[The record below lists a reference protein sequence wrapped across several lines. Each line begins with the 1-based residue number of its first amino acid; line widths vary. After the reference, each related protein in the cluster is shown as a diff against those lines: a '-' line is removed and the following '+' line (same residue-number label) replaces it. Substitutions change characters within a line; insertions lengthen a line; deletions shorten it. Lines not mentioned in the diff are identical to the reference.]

1 MRILIIPQ
9 RVQKG
14 RMKVSARK
22 KFFSLHKRLTA
33 AALAMLMAMSAGVG
47 ALAADEPA
55 TNAGFENGPY
65 LLAPKANSM
74 VVAFE
79 GKTGDAAKIYYG
91 TSTDNMQELSIDS
104 QDGPAFEGE
113 KMHIYRAKLENLT
126 PDTLYQYRI
135 ELKDGS
141 VENGTFKT
149 LSENPD
155 DIHFMVVS
163 DTHKFETAQE
173 VSDYIMA
180 NRPDFILHTGDM
192 VEGTGTQKDQFNFWF
207 KNGTEFIKNVPVIYN
222 CGNHDYGEY
231 FDAYVTE
238 VQQQEYHSNTDGT
251 NISFNYGNAHFTMM
265 NSNPWS
271 LFELNTD
278 SAGGSASAETHA
290 NVEKSLE
297 WLQNDLQSDEAQN
310 ADFRVLTMHHPYEDS
325 YTRKYIPPIA
335 EKYNVNVMFAGHT
348 HAYSR
353 IASADPAV
361 GTGTLYVTQ
370 GDARVGDGKV
380 STGSDDERLD
390 ENLPELL
397 ANGKGDMLDVHI
409 KDGVLTYTNLGLS
422 GSGETEIETV
432 ALAQNGADVQLSD
445 IAITPDSVQSS
456 GAVTVTATATNTG
469 KGLAVISLPVN
480 DNGTTR
486 YLYHF
491 GKYGKERVVALQPG
505 ESKTV
510 SAELT
515 LTDLGKHTLKLG
527 DYTKVVDVTYR
538 PATYSASNL
547 RVKLGD
553 GETSDINSDVLYVK
567 ADVTNIG
574 NDAGNLPVAFVM
586 DGSSLA
592 EQQVALAA
600 GETKTVEFV
609 YQFDTYGDH
618 EVAIGNSDPK
628 KVTIAGTIQGT
639 PIVKDKSGKGNDG
652 IIRGKPTLITYGEN
666 NEYGLKLDGVYDYV
680 EIPDRQN
687 YVVDD
692 GVTGMVWANIGRLAK
707 GDSTDWDHNP
717 LMMKGSTINYGTNYL
732 FRMAVRSTGKLTYG
746 VGFDNDNGE
755 YFWNDS
761 DGKNASGAEYGAQ
774 LNEWVQYT
782 GSFDRATGGA
792 SYQNT
797 EVSGTIAAPAFD
809 SPIKNWPGCSM
820 YVGGTYTRHLLPD
833 RNRGKYHCMLQGEV
847 GQVRF
852 YTTKLSDADNKAVY
866 ANPTAAGPKADKMV
880 VWLDFNPKNI
890 VTTGTHQTEWV
901 SVGAL
906 QELQYDALVEGKA
919 GLSVNVELSQD
930 GKNVS
935 SSKQYTLANGTNTLD
950 LSELGEAKFVR
961 LTTTFDSAVGTDRTD
976 LPKVMEYTLKGAE
989 QSAKWSTI
997 ADWNRGTFS
1006 GAAGHENMDF
1016 YNGYENDFD
1025 DYSAKADMSM
1035 TVEAS
1040 GEDVRPSQKFTD
1052 TRTHWAADAVDYVVE
1067 NNLFNGT
1074 SETQFSPDAEM
1085 TRGMLVTVLHR
1096 QAKEPAGA
1104 ASTFADVPANRYD
1117 AKAIGWAAE
1126 NAIVDGVSENLFAPD
1141 LAVTRE
1147 EMAAIL
1153 YRYAK
1158 TQGSSGEVSEDKL
1171 DGYPDASVVSDW
1183 ARDAVAWCIGEGLIS
1198 GSDGG
1203 AIDPAGTATRAEV
1216 ATIMMRYQNK

>member
-1 MRILIIPQ
+1 
-9 RVQKG
+9 
-14 RMKVSARK
+14 MKVNARK
-22 KFFSLHKRLTA
+22 RAADWRKKLMA
-33 AALAMLMAMSAGVG
+33 AALAALMLLSTGVG
-47 ALAADEPA
+47 ALAAEEPA
-55 TNAGFENGPY
+55 NNAGFVNGPY
-65 LLAPKANSM
+65 LLAPKSSSM

-79 GKTGDAAKIYYG
+79 GKTGDPAKIFYG
-91 TSTDNMQELSIDS
+91 TSADEMQE
-104 QDGPAFEGE
+104 QAVEAQEGPAFEGE
-113 KMHIYRAKLENLT
+113 SMHIYRAKLENLT

-141 VENGTFKT
+141 VENGTFQT
-149 LSENPD
+149 LSENPEE
-155 DIHFMVVS
+155 IHFMVVS
-163 DTHKFETAQE
+163 DTHKFETAQQ

-192 VEGTGTQKDQFNFWF
+192 VEGTGTQKDQFSFWF

-222 CGNHDYGEY
+222 CGNHDYGEF
-231 FDAYVTE
+231 FDAYVTQ

-251 NISFNYGNAHFTMM
+251 NISFDYGGTHFTMM

-278 SAGGSASAETHA
+278 SAGGSGSSETHA

-297 WLQNDLQSDEAQN
+297 WLKEDLQSAAAQD
-310 ADFRVLTMHHPYEDS
+310 ADFRVLTMHHPYEDL

-335 EKYNVNVMFAGHT
+335 EQYNVNVMFAGHT

-361 GTGTLYVTQ
+361 GTDTLYVTQ

-380 STGSDDERLD
+380 STGSDDTRLD

-397 ANGKGDMLDVHI
+397 ANGKGDLLDVHI
-409 KDGVLTYTNLGLS
+409 KDGVLSYTNLGLTD
-422 GSGETEIETV
+422 GNEQEIETV

-445 IAITPDSVQSS
+445 ISITPDSVQSS
-456 GAVTVTATATNTG
+456 GTVTVQATATNKG

-491 GKYGKERVVALQPG
+491 GNYGVERVVALQPG

-510 SAELT
+510 SGPLT
-515 LTDLGKHTLKLG
+515 LSGLGKHTLKLG
-527 DYTKVVDVTYR
+527 DYTKTVDVTYR

-547 RVKLGD
+547 RIKLGD
-553 GETSDINSDVLYVK
+553 GEVSDINADVLYAK
-567 ADVTNIG
+567 ADITNIG
-574 NDAGNLPVAFVM
+574 NDAGNLPVAFTVN
-586 DGSSLA
+586 GKSLA
-592 EQQVALAA
+592 SQEVALAA
-600 GETKTVEFV
+600 DETKTVEFV
-609 YQFDTYGDH
+609 YPFEASGEY
-618 EVAIGNSDPK
+618 EIAIGDSDPK

-652 IIRGKPTLITYGEN
+652 ILRGDPTLITYGKDN
-666 NEYGLKLDGVYDYV
+666 AYGLKLDGINDYI
-680 EIPDRQN
+680 EIPDREN

-761 DGKNASGAEYGAQ
+761 DGKNSSGAEFGAQ

-782 GSFDRATGGA
+782 GAFDRATGGT

-809 SPIKNWPGCSM
+809 SPIKNWPGSSM
-820 YVGGTYTRHLLPD
+820 YVGGTYTRHLLPE

-847 GQVRF
+847 GQIRF

-866 ANPTAAGPKADKMV
+866 SNPASAGPKADQMV
-880 VWLDFNPKNI
+880 VWLDFDPKNI
-890 VTTGTHQTEWV
+890 QTTGTHQTEWV

-906 QELQYDALVEGKA
+906 ESLQYDAQVEGKA
-919 GLSVNVELSQD
+919 GLSVQVELSAD
-930 GKNVS
+930 GKTVDKS
-935 SSKQYTLANGTNTLD
+935 QQYTLENGSGKVD
-950 LSELGEAKFVR
+950 LSGLDEAKFVR

-976 LPKVMEYTLKGAE
+976 LPKVMSYALKGAA
-989 QSAKWSTI
+989 QSATWSTL

-1006 GAAGHENMDF
+1006 GAAGYENMDF

-1025 DYSAKADMSM
+1025 DYSAEADISVNVDAQD
-1035 TVEAS
+1035 TPE
-1040 GEDVRPSQKFTD
+1040 ERPSQKFTD
-1052 TRTHWAADAVDYVVE
+1052 TRTHWAAEAIDYVVE

-1074 SETQFSPDAEM
+1074 SSTEFSPDAQM

-1096 QAKEPAGA
+1096 QAGKPDSAG
-1104 ASTFADVPANRYD
+1104 SSFADVPASRYD
-1117 AKAIGWAAE
+1117 AQAIGWAAE
-1126 NAIVDGVSENLFAPD
+1126 NGIVKGVGDNRFAPD
-1141 LAVTRE
+1141 LAITRE
-1147 EMAAIL
+1147 EMAAIM
-1153 YRYAK
+1153 YGYAK
-1158 TQGSSGEVSEDKL
+1158 TQGEDVQTSGDPL
-1171 DGYPDASVVSDW
+1171 AGYPDAGAVSAW
-1183 ARDAVAWCIGEGLIS
+1183 ARDAVSWCIAKGLIS

-1203 AIDPAGTATRAEV
+1203 AIDPAGTATRAQV